1 MGHTP
6 HTTPTRKTWH
16 SVESDCEPFLQYPP
30 PPKKRIMHA
39 SEFTSCSRTENILQS
54 SLTILNI
61 LEIFGCLMFAIQFKG
76 QLWFQGWRTP
86 KSLFQNQWDTSA
98 PLLYALQT
106 SEAIFK
112 TGFLSAYARGY
123 NPSSLPPQ
131 VRQYG
136 QFSHISTCIIL
147 CTSHNW
153 SMTVTSCIRCF
164 SIYFLHRFYAINV
177 T

>member
-1 MGHTP
+1 MDPSSLQKLYEILCGDL
-6 HTTPTRKTWH
+6 WMLDFCH
-16 SVESDCEPFLQYPP
+16 SVQGS
-30 PPKKRIMHA
+30 
-39 SEFTSCSRTENILQS
+39 T
-54 SLTILNI
+54 
-61 LEIFGCLMFAIQFKG
+61 FKG
-76 QLWFQGWRTP
+76 GQHSQ
-86 KSLFQNQWDTSA
+86 SLFQNQLDTSA

-112 TGFLSAYARGY
+112 TGFLSVYARGC

-131 VRQYG
+131 VKQYG
-136 QFSHISTCIIL
+136 QFSHISTCILL